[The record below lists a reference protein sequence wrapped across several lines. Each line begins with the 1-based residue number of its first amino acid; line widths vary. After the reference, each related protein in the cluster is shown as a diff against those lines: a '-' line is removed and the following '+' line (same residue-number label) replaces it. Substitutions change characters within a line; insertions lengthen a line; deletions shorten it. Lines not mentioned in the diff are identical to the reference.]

1 MRGKRRTLARG
12 DRGRVTVDLAL
23 RLSEGLRRDRLAPMA
38 ETVLCPVRITI
49 TLDASARHIAV
60 AIAVDNRA
68 RDHRLRALCE
78 TGTRALSHRAET
90 AFGTTVRPVGIPSGR
105 GWRERPNGD
114 HATTGVVSVSGA
126 SRGLALG
133 LDGLREYGIG
143 GSGAQ
148 VAITLVRAVGWL
160 SRGDL
165 RERPGHVDAATP
177 VPSAQCQG
185 PRTHRYLVAP
195 FGAPAELA
203 AAGDEVR
210 DAMSP
215 VVLGRGSGAERSFV
229 TVSGGAAELAL
240 LRAGPRRGTVALRLV
255 NWSAAPS
262 PRQHRL
268 AAGMLSRPR
277 PSTFARASRS
287 PDRSSPERA
296 TGAARAGDRHG
307 RGIRVSCFAWSLDA
321 RCSSF
326 SRSRSSPSRRQPRP
340 TMTFGSGAPRRGRSW
355 SARAASSGLAYR
367 VAGPGASR
375 VRSDSSRAG
384 AAPLP

>member
-240 LRAGPRRGTVALRLV
+240 LRAGLRRGTVALRLV
-255 NWSAAPS
+255 NRSAAPVS
-262 PRQHRL
+262 ATASFGGRNVVAAQAVDLREGEPL
-268 AAGMLSRPR
+268 ARPLV
-277 PSTFARASRS
+277 AR
-287 PDRSSPERA
+287 
-296 TGAARAGDRHG
+296 TGDGCR
-307 RGIRVSCFAWSLDA
+307 
-321 RCSSF
+321 
-326 SRSRSSPSRRQPRP
+326 
-340 TMTFGSGAPRRGRSW
+340 TSG
-355 SARAASSGLAYR
+355 
-367 VAGPGASR
+367 
-375 VRSDSSRAG
+375 
-384 AAPLP
+384 